1 MDGYDEIVKAAK
13 HFKQKAKTAA
23 GKKDTKQARKQYL
36 EKQAMRVSRA
46 FRHWIDNR
54 RRDFQKSLAQQVQRW
69 HMGENPTRTWL
80 ARCTQ
85 PEEKAFLFL
94 KVMDKIGE
102 ESKIVKKKNKHK
114 QKHKDINVATAAVQ
128 EQPQP

>member
-1 MDGYDEIVKAAK
+1 
-13 HFKQKAKTAA
+13 
-23 GKKDTKQARKQYL
+23 
-36 EKQAMRVSRA
+36 
-46 FRHWIDNR
+46 
-54 RRDFQKSLAQQVQRW
+54 
-69 HMGENPTRTWL
+69 MGENPTRTWL

-114 QKHKDINVATAAVQ
+114 QKHKDINVATAAV
-128 EQPQP
+128 